1 VRLVRQG
8 SEIHE
13 RKRLPSFEHLTP
25 DQILAI
31 RNVRL
36 NFPYNFAQPPFPEIR
51 WSLAD
56 LIDHAR
62 FPMARLDP
70 CDKWGIR
77 DFSMENFLRV
87 LDSKRIREPGY
98 LAPVTIAKVS
108 AYGLQIAESTT
119 ETMEALMGSKTW
131 TGEDI
136 LAQIRNLADA
146 TLIDDAFSPWR
157 HFWIATQ
164 HPTVR
169 WAINNAMMNRWGAS
183 GFAPAAGS

>member
-1 VRLVRQG
+1 MNDRK
-8 SEIHE
+8 IDE
-13 RKRLPSFEHLTP
+13 RDIQRPLSLEHLTP

-31 RNVRL
+31 RDVRL
-36 NFPYNFAQPPFPEIR
+36 NFPYNFAQPPNPEIQ

-77 DFSMENFLRV
+77 DFSLENFLRV
-87 LDSKRIREPGY
+87 LECKRIREPGY
-98 LAPVTIAKVS
+98 LAPVTIAKVV
-108 AYGLQIAESTT
+108 AYGLQIVESAT
-119 ETMEALMGSKTW
+119 ETMEVPAGSRAW

-136 LAQIRNLADA
+136 LIRIRALAGA
-146 TLIDDAFSPWR
+146 ALIDDELSPWR

-169 WAINNAMMNRWGAS
+169 WALNNAMMNRWGAT
-183 GFAPAAGS
+183 GFPPTAVSP

>member
-1 VRLVRQG
+1 MRLVRQG
-8 SEIHE
+8 SEIDE

-31 RNVRL
+31 RDVRL
-36 NFPYNFAQPPFPEIR
+36 NFRYNFAQPPFPEIR

-77 DFSMENFLRV
+77 DFSLENFLRV
-87 LDSKRIREPGY
+87 LDAERIREPGY
-98 LAPVTIAKVS
+98 LGSVTIAKVTG
-108 AYGLQIAESTT
+108 YGLQIAESTT
-119 ETMEALMGSKTW
+119 ETMQALTGLQIW

-157 HFWIATQ
+157 HFCIATQ

-183 GFAPAAGS
+183 GFPPAKER

>member
-1 VRLVRQG
+1 MNDR
-8 SEIHE
+8 EIDE
-13 RKRLPSFEHLTP
+13 RDGQRPPPFEHLTP

-31 RNVRL
+31 RDVKL
-36 NFPYNFAQPPFPEIR
+36 NFPYNFAQPPYPEIR

-56 LIDHAR
+56 LIDHAD

-77 DFSMENFLRV
+77 DISMENFFRILEPG
-87 LDSKRIREPGY
+87 RIREPGY
-98 LAPVTIAKVS
+98 LAPVTIAKVV
-108 AYGLQIAESTT
+108 AYGLQIVESAT
-119 ETMEALMGSKTW
+119 ETMETLAGLSTW

-136 LAQIRNLADA
+136 LNQIRALSDA
-146 TLIDDAFSPWR
+146 ALIDDELSPWR

-169 WAINNAMMNRWGAS
+169 WALNNAMMNRWGAA
-183 GFAPAAGS
+183 GYPATISP

>member
-1 VRLVRQG
+1 MRLVRQG
-8 SEIHE
+8 SEIDE

-31 RNVRL
+31 RDVRL
-36 NFPYNFAQPPFPEIR
+36 NFRYNFAQPPFPEIR

-77 DFSMENFLRV
+77 DFSLENFLQV
-87 LDSKRIREPGY
+87 LDAERIREPGY
-98 LAPVTIAKVS
+98 LGPVTIAKVTG
-108 AYGLQIAESTT
+108 YGLQIAESTT
-119 ETMEALMGSKTW
+119 ETMQALTGLQIW

-157 HFWIATQ
+157 HFCIATQ

-183 GFAPAAGS
+183 GFPPAKER